1 MLYKSL
7 ILLAPLMLCAAN
19 WQDAVNTAVSATSTT
34 QKSATTSGTTTS
46 QSTATSGVKEALSLS
61 AKQAVSLL
69 GKEGGYL
76 NNAAVK
82 IPLPASMKPVAT
94 AAEKLGGKSYVDD
107 FVKTMNNAATKSVP
121 KTASILS
128 DTISNMSVEDANAI
142 VSGSNTAATDYFK
155 TKAGTKLLSAIMP
168 IIKESIKES
177 QVMNS
182 YQSLKG
188 FAGGGNAT
196 SGLTNNA
203 MVGQASS
210 IAKGLGMGDSVP
222 SGDED
227 IEDYIGRKT
236 LDGLFYMIAE
246 KEKALRSNPMAS
258 GSSIIQQ
265 VFGK

>member
-1 MLYKSL
+1 MLPKSL

-19 WQDAVNTAVSATSTT
+19 WQDAVNTAVSATSST
-34 QKSATTSGTTTS
+34 QKSATTSSTTS
-46 QSTATSGVKEALSLS
+46 QSSATSGVKEALNLG

-76 NNAAVK
+76 NNTAVK

-107 FVKTMNNAATKSVP
+107 FVKTMNSAATKSVP

-128 DTISNMSVEDANAI
+128 DTISSMSVEDANAI
-142 VSGSNTAATDYFK
+142 VNGSNTAATDYFK

-168 IIKESIKES
+168 IIKESMSES
-177 QVMNS
+177 QVMSS

-188 FAGGGNAT
+188 FAGGSNT
-196 SGLTNNA
+196 SGISNNA

-210 IAKGLGMGDSVP
+210 IAKGFGMGDAVP
-222 SGDED
+222 SGDEN

>member
-1 MLYKSL
+1 MLPKSL
-7 ILLAPLMLCAAN
+7 ILLAPLLLCAASF
-19 WQDAVNTAVSATSTT
+19 QDALNTAVSATSSQQTAT
-34 QKSATTSGTTTS
+34 PSSATPS
-46 QSTATSGVKEALSLS
+46 QSSATSGVKEALSLG

-69 GKEGGYL
+69 GKDGGFL
-76 NNAAVK
+76 NNSAVK
-82 IPLPASMKPVAT
+82 IPLPASIKPVAT

-107 FVKTMNNAATKSVP
+107 FVKTMNTAASKSVP

-142 VSGSNTAATDYFK
+142 VKGSNTAATDYFK
-155 TKAGTKLLSAIMP
+155 TKAGAKLLTAIMP
-168 IIKESIKES
+168 IIKESMNES
-177 QVMNS
+177 QVMSS

-188 FAGGGNAT
+188 FSGGGSAT
-196 SGLTNNA
+196 SGISNNA

-210 IAKGLGMGDSVP
+210 LAKGLGMGDAVP
-222 SGDED
+222 SGDEN

-246 KEKALRSNPMAS
+246 KEKTLRSNPMAS

>member
-1 MLYKSL
+1 MLTKSL

-19 WQDAVNTAVSATSTT
+19 WQDAVNTAVSATSST
-34 QKSATTSGTTTS
+34 QKSTTASGTTS
-46 QSTATSGVKEALSLS
+46 QSTATSGVKEALSLG

-69 GKEGGYL
+69 GKDGGYL
-76 NNAAVK
+76 NNNAVK
-82 IPLPASMKPVAT
+82 IPLPASMKPIAT

-107 FVKTMNNAATKSVP
+107 FVKTMNTAATKSVP

-128 DTISNMSVEDANAI
+128 DTISSMSVEDANAI
-142 VSGSNTAATDYFK
+142 VSGGNTAATDYFK
-155 TKAGTKLLSAIMP
+155 TKAGSKLLSAIMP
-168 IIKESIKES
+168 IIKESMKES
-177 QVMNS
+177 QVMSS

-188 FAGGGNAT
+188 FAGGSSSAT
-196 SGLTNNA
+196 SGLSNNA

-210 IAKGLGMGDSVP
+210 IAKGFGMGDAVP

>member
-1 MLYKSL
+1 MLPKSF

-19 WQDAVNTAVSATSTT
+19 FQDAVNTAISATSA
-34 QKSATTSGTTTS
+34 QKTATTSSSAST
-46 QSTATSGVKEALSLS
+46 QSSATSGVKEALSLG

-69 GKEGGYL
+69 GTEGGFL
-76 NNAAVK
+76 NNNAVK
-82 IPLPASMKPVAT
+82 IPLPASLKPVAT

-107 FVKTMNNAATKSVP
+107 FVKTMNTAASKSVP
-121 KTASILS
+121 KTASIFS
-128 DTISNMSVEDANAI
+128 DTISTMSVEDANAI
-142 VSGSNTAATDYFK
+142 VSGGNTAATDYFK

-168 IIKESIKES
+168 IIKESIKDS
-177 QVMNS
+177 QVMSS

-188 FAGGGNAT
+188 FAGGSNAT
-196 SGLTNNA
+196 AGLSNNA

-210 IAKGLGMGDSVP
+210 IAKGLGMGDAVP
-222 SGDED
+222 SGDEN